1 MHQVKEWIARA
12 AFSRKGRHSSLLSHL
27 DVVLSPPATHLM
39 FQWMT
44 TNNIGGFSV
53 SVHPM

>member
-12 AFSRKGRHSSLLSHL
+12 AFSRKGRHPSLLSHL